1 MSSSELESESVI
13 LPKRSSIPE
22 NQKLLRSLIISGR
35 MSFEPSSN
43 DSSFSRFPS
52 LRALLLVDHA
62 ESDRFL
68 ESLGKLKHL
77 RFLFLS
83 CTDNPLQCR
92 FWASKSE
99 NDWGGQEPAV
109 KVHITTG
116 LWLEPAVSG
125 R

>member
-43 DSSFSRFPS
+43 DSSLSRFPS

-68 ESLGKLKHL
+68 ESLGKLKHM
-77 RFLFLS
+77 RFLFFLVAPTIHFNVGS
-83 CTDNPLQCR
+83 GLQNQKMIGV
-92 FWASKSE
+92 AK
-99 NDWGGQEPAV
+99 NQQ
-109 KVHITTG
+109 
-116 LWLEPAVSG
+116 
-125 R
+125 